1 MATADYYSDVL
12 TQYDPAAIQQA
23 AQQESGG
30 YAAPTPSSVPTDYLG
45 NPDAI
50 KALVKQW
57 QAQNPYSGSIQPL
70 YQWLQSQGVP
80 VQLVDHRGQPSDDKL
95 WIGGRMIDLIGDVGS
110 PNAQWRY
117 GDIYGGSGG
126 AGVPAAGMPPVSGGG
141 LTLDPKTFGSLMQP
155 WTQTFSRAPWNQQFS
170 APTPDQIVNDPYYQ
184 FQLKE
189 GQGAIERSAAAKG
202 TLLNGGTLKDL
213 ETYGQGVAS
222 AFGDKLYN
230 RSLGEYMLGRENFW
244 TNQDRGLGDYLL
256 SRENFYNNQ
265 DRPFSKLLPL
275 AQMGQYSANQL
286 GSYGSNYMNNM
297 SDLYGAYGNAQSA
310 GTATR
315 ANNTGRLVGSL
326 GDLLGEY
333 FARQQNPYGS
343 YY

>member
-1 MATADYYSDVL
+1 MATADYYGDVL
-12 TQYDPAAIQQA
+12 NQYDPTAIQQA
-23 AQQESGG
+23 AQQERGG
-30 YAAPTPSSVPTDYLG
+30 FATPATAPAPYTGDPE
-45 NPDAI
+45 
-50 KALVKQW
+50 ALVRQYYASTPYGGNI
-57 QAQNPYSGSIQPL
+57 QGLYAFLHQN
-70 YQWLQSQGVP
+70 GVP
-80 VQLVDHRGQPSDDKL
+80 VQYVDHRGQPSADKL
-95 WIGGRMIDLIGDVGS
+95 WINGRMIDVVGHSDAPDAHWSYTDVTG
-110 PNAQWRY
+110 P
-117 GDIYGGSGG
+117 

-155 WTQTFSRAPWNQQFS
+155 WTQNFSRAPWSQQFA
-170 APTPDQIVNDPYYQ
+170 APSPDQIVNDPYYQ

-213 ETYGQGVAS
+213 EMYGQGLAS

-275 AQMGQYSANQL
+275 SQMGQYSANQL
-286 GSYGSNYMNNM
+286 GAYGSNYMNNM
-297 SDLYGAYGNAQSA
+297 TDLYGAYGNAQSA